1 MAKYLFIR
9 YDGKPLGYSE
19 TKKIALVRGTEKNS
33 SVPNIH
39 YYGNN
44 YSNIYMPKNPDINDR
59 KSRLQAIKQ
68 RYYKRMTEQIKS
80 QNLRNK
86 KVLELLDSDFS
97 EKLINALE
105 NKTAENYN
113 QFATKL
119 IRDTTVTQDLATAR
133 NNLQNALKKK
143 DEKLSYEVLEQLIN
157 IFNKD
162 ENIASLFKDIE
173 HNRDEIISLV
183 PSKILNIE
191 NLLNEINSVCSDP
204 NISFRP
210 QYLASILT
218 APTEAIS
225 ALVTLGRGKIDKI
238 ADKEVQNVI
247 INILTGTKT
256 MIGKAESVNNGE
268 GYAVIDKAIDY
279 TSGDKYI
286 RRSFSVT
293 DDSASSFTISST
305 YSIKMKNFYSSKY
318 YFSNS
323 NYINLISH
331 SGSNSFIVKALKD
344 IYSRKEQD
352 EQVNEYNI
360 YNAFAFGESGSNASL
375 NTTFRILRQDLVLQ
389 YAEQFLSGFGQVG
402 NLANILVYN
411 LKAYPMGAIVCT
423 IVEQMMDRLN
433 KGGESSNVFLGGT
446 KDLLSISFSKKS
458 AIQANQWKGPKG
470 TNSLYYSY
478 CRIKEVK
485 NAIDKMTFQGRLNRK
500 MLEDSSELRQ
510 AMNKIKGIKFL

>member
-1 MAKYLFIR
+1 MVKYVAIR

-19 TKKIALVRGTEKNS
+19 TKKIALVRGMEKNN

-39 YYGNN
+39 YYGSN
-44 YSNIYMPKNPDINDR
+44 YSNIYMPKDPDINE
-59 KSRLQAIKQ
+59 KISRLEAIKQ

-86 KVLELLDSDFS
+86 NVLQLLDSDFS
-97 EKLINALE
+97 DKLINALE
-105 NKTAENYN
+105 NRVAENYN

-119 IRDTTVTQDLATAR
+119 IRDTTVTQDLATVR
-133 NNLQNALKKK
+133 LNLQNALKQK
-143 DEKLSYEVLEQLIN
+143 DEKLSYEALEQLIN

-162 ENIASLFKDIE
+162 ENITSLFKDIE
-173 HNRDEIISLV
+173 NNRNQIISLV
-183 PSKILNIE
+183 PSKILNIRS
-191 NLLNEINSVCSDP
+191 LLDEINSVCSDP
-204 NISFRP
+204 KVSFSP
-210 QYLASILT
+210 QYLTSILT

-238 ADKEVQNVI
+238 ANKEVQNEI
-247 INILTGTKT
+247 IKILTGTKA
-256 MIGKAESVNNGE
+256 MIGKAEGVNNE
-268 GYAVIDKAIDY
+268 KGYAVVDKAIDY

-286 RRSFSVT
+286 RRRFSVI
-293 DDSASSFTISST
+293 DNSADSFTISSS

-318 YFSNS
+318 YFSNDK
-323 NYINLISH
+323 YINLISH

-344 IYSRKEQD
+344 IYREKERD

-360 YNAFAFGESGSNASL
+360 YNAFAFAERGSNASL

-389 YAEQFLSGFGQVG
+389 YAEQFLSGFGQMN
-402 NLANILVYN
+402 NLANVLVYN

-423 IVEQMMDRLN
+423 VVEQMISKLN
-433 KGGESSNVFLGGT
+433 KGNPSDVFLGGT
-446 KDLLSISFSKKS
+446 KDLFSISFSKKT
-458 AIQANQWKGPKG
+458 AVDANKWKGTKG
-470 TNSLYYSY
+470 VNSLYYSY
-478 CRIKEVK
+478 SRIKEVK
-485 NAIDKMTFQGRLNRK
+485 NAVDKMTFQGRLNRK

>member
-9 YDGKPLGYSE
+9 YDGKPLGYNE
-19 TKKIALVRGTEKNS
+19 TKKIALVRGIEKNS

-39 YYGNN
+39 YYGSN
-44 YSNIYMPKNPDINDR
+44 YSNIYMPKNPDNNDR
-59 KSRLQAIKQ
+59 KSRLQAVKQ

-86 KVLELLDSDFS
+86 KVLKLLDSDFS
-97 EKLINALE
+97 DKLINALE

-113 QFATKL
+113 QFAAKL
-119 IRDTTVTQDLATAR
+119 MRETTVVDDLAAAR
-133 NNLQNALKKK
+133 NNLQEALK
-143 DEKLSYEVLEQLIN
+143 EKNEQLSYEALNKLIG

-162 ENIASLFKDIE
+162 ADITTLLKNVEENRE
-173 HNRDEIISLV
+173 EIISLV
-183 PSKILNIE
+183 PNKILNIE
-191 NLLNEINSVCSDP
+191 SLLNEINSVCGKNADFS
-204 NISFRP
+204 P

-225 ALVTLGRGKIDKI
+225 ALVALGRGKINKI
-238 ADKEVQNVI
+238 INKEVQDEI
-247 INILTGTKT
+247 IDILTGTKT
-256 MIGKAESVNNGE
+256 MVGKAEGIDDRE
-268 GYAVIDKAIDY
+268 GYEVVDKAVDF

-286 RRSFSVT
+286 KRRFSIT
-293 DDSASSFTISST
+293 DDSTTGFTISSS

-331 SGSNSFIVKALKD
+331 SGSNSFVVKALKD
-344 IYSRKEQD
+344 IYSKKEQD
-352 EQVNEYNI
+352 EQINEYNI

-433 KGGESSNVFLGGT
+433 KGGESNNVFLGGT
-446 KDLLSISFSKKS
+446 KDLFSISFSKKS
-458 AIQANQWKGPKG
+458 AINANQWKGPKG
-470 TNSLYYSY
+470 ANSLYYSY

-485 NAIDKMTFQGRLNRK
+485 HAVDKMTFQGRLNRK

-510 AMNKIKGIKFL
+510 AMNRIEGIKFL